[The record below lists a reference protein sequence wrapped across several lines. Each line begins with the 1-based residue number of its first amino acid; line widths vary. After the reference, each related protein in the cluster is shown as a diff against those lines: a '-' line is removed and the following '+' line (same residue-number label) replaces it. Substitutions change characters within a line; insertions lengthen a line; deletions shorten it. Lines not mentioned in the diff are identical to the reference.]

1 MRITEM
7 CHGHEMKNSQNKEI
21 SFEMEL
27 FFCSFPKPSASKT
40 HLNVTIQILSLHED
54 D

>member
-1 MRITEM
+1 MRIAEM

-21 SFEMEL
+21 SFEKEL
-27 FFCSFPKPSASKT
+27 FFSFPKPSASKT
-40 HLNVTIQILSLHED
+40 HLNLTIQAFSLSED